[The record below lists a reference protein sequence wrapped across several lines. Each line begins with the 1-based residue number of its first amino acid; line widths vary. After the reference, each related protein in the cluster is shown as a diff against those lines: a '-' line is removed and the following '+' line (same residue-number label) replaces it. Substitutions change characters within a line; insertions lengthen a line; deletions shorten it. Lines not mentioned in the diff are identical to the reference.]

1 MYKNT
6 KQVLKHNQKEFS
18 FLKFLAE
25 KIVELEIKKM
35 TLKWRM
41 RDDWMMKTLGH
52 PSSRRKMLIT
62 PVWFKNIF
70 SKKILPFNWNF

>member
-1 MYKNT
+1 
-6 KQVLKHNQKEFS
+6 
-18 FLKFLAE
+18 
-25 KIVELEIKKM
+25 
-35 TLKWRM
+35 M

-70 SKKILPFNWNF
+70 SRILLLIGTFETVSMVKS